1 MHPAPSV
8 IIFTVFTGLGFG
20 YLAWLG
26 IGMPLVMGMNAFIA
40 FLIAFLLSVG
50 GLISSTFHL
59 GNPKN
64 AYKSFSQWKTSWL
77 SREGWLAVFTLLC
90 AGLFAFLLIFFN
102 KSSAILGYLSAVLAL
117 LTVGAT
123 SMIYI
128 QIKAVPRWNHCSVF
142 FYFLSISLA
151 GGAILADQVIAACVL
166 TVAAIIAQIY
176 MWSIGDK
183 SFAKAGSTMETA
195 TGLGIIGKVRLF
207 ESPHTGDNY
216 LLKEMAYVV
225 GRKHTVKLRMLTLL
239 FMGVIPLTLLL
250 LLPSS
255 IISTIVIVASH
266 LIGTLFSRWLFFA
279 QAEHVVKLY
288 YGR

>member
-20 YLAWLG
+20 YLVWLG
-26 IGMPLVMGMNAFIA
+26 IGMPFVLGMNAFFA
-40 FLIAFLLSVG
+40 FFVAFLLSVG

-64 AYKSFSQWKTSWL
+64 AYKSFSQWKSSWL
-77 SREGWLAVFTLLC
+77 SREGWLAVLTLLC
-90 AGLFAFLLIFFN
+90 AGLFAFLLIFLG
-102 KSSAILGYLSAVLAL
+102 KHTALLGYLSAVLAI
-117 LTVGAT
+117 LTVAAT

-142 FYFLSISLA
+142 FYFMTISLA
-151 GGAILADQVIAACVL
+151 GGAILAGQTAAAIVL
-166 TVAAIIAQIY
+166 TMTAVVAQIA
-176 MWSIGDK
+176 MWSIGDGR
-183 SFAKAGSTMETA
+183 FAKAGSTIESA
-195 TGLGIIGKVRLF
+195 TGLGKIGKVRLF
-207 ESPHTGDNY
+207 EPPHTGDNY

-225 GRKHTVKLRMLTLL
+225 GRKHAAKLRMLTLV
-239 FMGVIPLTLLL
+239 FMGAVPIILLAIM
-250 LLPSS
+250 PVS
-255 IISTIVIVASH
+255 IFSTIIIVASH
-266 LIGTLFSRWLFFA
+266 LIGALFSRWLFFA